1 MLFCKVWLI
10 DGEVWPTGVLPL
22 AALVIPAGAVT
33 VQLNAFPVE
42 GVFAP
47 SAIAVPV
54 PEQIVLL
61 EGVAV
66 PTGFGLTMI
75 LYVAGTPGHV
85 LPPPAV
91 AIAT

>member
-1 MLFCKVWLI
+1 MIV
-10 DGEVWPTGVLPL
+10 GEPCPTGVFPL
-22 AALVIPAGAVT
+22 AALVIPAGALT
-33 VQLNAFPVE
+33 VHENAFPLE

-66 PTGFGLTMI
+66 PTGLGLTMI

>member
-1 MLFCKVWLI
+1 MI
-10 DGEVWPTGVLPL
+10 DGEVCPTGVLPL

-33 VQLNAFPVE
+33 VQLNAFPEE
-42 GVFAP
+42 GVLAP
-47 SAIAVPV
+47 SAMAVPV
-54 PEQIVLL
+54 PEQIVAFA
-61 EGVAV
+61 GVSV